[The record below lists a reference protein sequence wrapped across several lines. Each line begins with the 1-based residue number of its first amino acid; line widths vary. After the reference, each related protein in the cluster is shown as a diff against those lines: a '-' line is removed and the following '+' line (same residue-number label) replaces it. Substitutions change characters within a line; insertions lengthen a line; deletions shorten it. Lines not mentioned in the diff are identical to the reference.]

1 MRDMVFKMEIEY
13 PEIKEGA
20 EVTVEEGYLQDG
32 LVVYY
37 TIVPAVAMSANF
49 TRQEA
54 LSSVNG
60 IVKDVKRDDSGAF
73 YVTVGFD
80 EEIL

>member
-1 MRDMVFKMEIEY
+1 MREMEFKMEIEY
-13 PEIKEGA
+13 EQIKEGA
-20 EVTVEEGYLQDG
+20 EVNIEEGYLQDG

-54 LSSVNG
+54 LRSRSGKVVSVRQ
-60 IVKDVKRDDSGAF
+60 DEDSGAF
-73 YVTVGFD
+73 YVTVAFD
-80 EEIL
+80 E

>member
-1 MRDMVFKMEIEY
+1 MVFKMEIEY

-37 TIVPAVAMSANF
+37 TIAPAVAMSKNF

-54 LSSVNG
+54 LKSREGTVT
-60 IVKDVKRDDSGAF
+60 DVTQDKESGAF
-73 YVTVGFD
+73 YVTVAFD
-80 EEIL
+80 E

>member
-54 LSSVNG
+54 LTVRDG
-60 IVKDVKRDDSGAF
+60 TVKEVKRDDSGAF

-80 EEIL
+80 EQ